1 MRRAMTRL
9 REAIRGRS
17 AKLPSRHRGR
27 NLRQDRGSKKV
38 DRWQETGVG
47 DGFVHH
53 LVFLFFHIILVN
65 PSIFWIARCELLLV
79 IIVIRKAPPRQF
91 KKHAQLIGYGL
102 QSIGRLEIRSL
113 LRNPS
118 KLIPPP
124 FSVGERKI

>member
-1 MRRAMTRL
+1 MTRL

-38 DRWQETGVG
+38 DRWQETCVG

-79 IIVIRKAPPRQF
+79 IIVIRKTPPRQF
-91 KKHAQLIGYGL
+91 KKTRPTDWIWSAINWA
-102 QSIGRLEIRSL
+102 
-113 LRNPS
+113 LRNQIFATEPVKTDPAALLS
-118 KLIPPP
+118 
-124 FSVGERKI
+124 G